1 MIKRPLD
8 PRFSDKVRE
17 GEKFTTIREKP
28 WPVGKP
34 IMLYNWS
41 GKPYRSK
48 QVDVAPVKVSGVW
61 TIRITR
67 NDDDS
72 MSYEYGMEN
81 AKPIHEM
88 EGFETDTEMDEW
100 FRPLLKPGQTVEKAL
115 MRFSL
120 MNRVLSQP
128 TVLITP
134 DTINPTD

>member
-8 PRFSDKVRE
+8 PKFSEAVKE
-17 GEKFTTIREKP
+17 GRKFTTIREKP
-28 WPVGKP
+28 WPVGTP

-48 QVDVAPVKVSGVW
+48 HVDVAPVKVEGFW

-67 NDDDS
+67 NADDF

-81 AKPIHEM
+81 AKPIHET
-88 EGFETDTEMDEW
+88 EGFESAAEMDDW

-120 MNRVLSQP
+120 LN
-128 TVLITP
+128 
-134 DTINPTD
+134 D